1 MSGNILNKLTSEYD
15 WICWS
20 RKMLFPFMFS
30 ESVTIKFY
38 AAKTTDV
45 N

>member
-1 MSGNILNKLTSEYD
+1 MCANILNKLTSEYD
-15 WICWS
+15 WVYWS
-20 RKMLFPFMFS
+20 RKILFPFMFS
-30 ESVTIKFY
+30 ESVIVKFY